1 MDTSMLH
8 LHSIGVVSAN
18 KAMSSHEISVVPVE
32 YRYSENEEL
41 LTNPTKDE
49 VTFQSQD
56 GKSESIK
63 VHTDNS
69 VTAVWFKRNTNRT
82 TPPDVRRGDK
92 VLIYRLGDSD
102 KYFWEDMNSENVKRL
117 ETVAWSFNADPSGK
131 TSGDHSNAYTFEVS
145 THNKTITITTSM
157 ANGEKAKFA
166 IQINAGEGL
175 IAVED
180 EKGNYV
186 YLDSVNTDIKLQN
199 ANGTSFRL
207 NKKNIE
213 AIAPD
218 SMFVKV
224 QNLVNF
230 QCTDFKLI
238 CQTAYVSSKTTTVD
252 ADKVTLNTPQT
263 TCTGNLTA
271 RSISIGGAGAY
282 DSGFAEIRGKAIFYD
297 AVTFM
302 APVSFKEITNF
313 TKVANFNGGTTGDR
327 T

>member
-1 MDTSMLH
+1 MDFSQLH
-8 LHSIGVVSAN
+8 LHSIGRVSAN

-56 GKSESIK
+56 GKTESVK

-69 VTAVWFKRNTNRT
+69 ITATWFKRNTNRV

-92 VLIYRLGDSD
+92 VLIYRLGDTD

-131 TSGDHSNAYTFEVS
+131 TSDDHSNAYAFEVS

-166 IQINAGEGL
+166 IQINGGEGI

-180 EKGNYV
+180 EKGNYI

-199 ANGTSFRL
+199 ANGTNFRL

-213 AIAPD
+213 AFAPD

-224 QNLVNF
+224 ANLVQF
-230 QCTDFKLI
+230 QCTDFKLL

-252 ADKVTLNTPQT
+252 ADKVTLNAPQT

-271 RSISIGGAGAY
+271 RSLSIGGAGAY

-297 AVTFM
+297 EVVFK
-302 APVSFKEITNF
+302 APVSFGSTTNF
-313 TKVANFNGGTTGDR
+313 AGLASFGGGTSGDR
-327 T
+327 V